1 MKQMM
6 SEMIY
11 KDLKKIVSVGKDGE
25 KESPCMKKCS
35 HYGNQYKQDFHGLS
49 DPTGMHISKGMHPE
63 TSTLPHALQHGSQQ
77 PGWGINPDAGAG
89 GCVKQLW

>member
-6 SEMIY
+6 SEVIY
-11 KDLKKIVSVGKDGE
+11 KDFKKIASVGKDRE
-25 KESPCMKKCS
+25 KRESLYEEMQS
-35 HYGNQYKQDFHGLS
+35 RGNQYKQDFHGLS
-49 DPTGMHISKGMHPE
+49 DPTGMHIPKGMYQE
-63 TSTLPHALQHGSQQ
+63 IFTLPCALQHGSQQ